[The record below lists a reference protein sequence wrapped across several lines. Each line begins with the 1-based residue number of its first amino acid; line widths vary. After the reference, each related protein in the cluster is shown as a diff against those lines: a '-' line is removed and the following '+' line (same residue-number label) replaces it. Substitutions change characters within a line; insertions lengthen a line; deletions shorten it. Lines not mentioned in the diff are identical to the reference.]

1 MRRNRHTNMNC
12 PIDEMASKGLYVQDK
27 AHRNHG
33 KKLPKCSIFGSGPRW
48 WSSALK
54 FRESKIQ
61 RDLSALMLSSSTK
74 SVQLSNAT
82 NTETTMPSAVAA
94 YSVFMFCV
102 WCLFFICLLLEWTS
116 QSSCSSSLTA
126 TQPSCATATNDT
138 FNNMLDILDIAIYWQ

>member
-61 RDLSALMLSSSTK
+61 RDLSTLMLSSSTK

-102 WCLFFICLLLEWTS
+102 YFLSVSCWNEHLSLHVVRVWLRHSHPVLQLQMIHSIICSILLYIGNKYAS
-116 QSSCSSSLTA
+116 
-126 TQPSCATATNDT
+126 D
-138 FNNMLDILDIAIYWQ
+138 